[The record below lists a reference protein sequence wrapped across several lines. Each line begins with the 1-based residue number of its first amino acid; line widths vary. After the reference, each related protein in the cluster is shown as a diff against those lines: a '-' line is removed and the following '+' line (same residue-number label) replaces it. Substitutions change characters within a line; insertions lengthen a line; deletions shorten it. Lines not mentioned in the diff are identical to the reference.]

1 MAMRAIW
8 LLCLS
13 TISFSAVAD
22 ELLWERLKQEAN
34 MVVLMRNSESGGNR
48 DGGNMLVW
56 DTSGKCE
63 GESTLTEEGRIH
75 ARRIGAVFAKRGI
88 RPVVISS
95 PMCRCTQT
103 AQLAFGQYLTD
114 PDLRQRPASDS
125 IGSEAFRTRARE
137 LLKQHQGGTP
147 IVFVN
152 HRPNIDSLTMELLS
166 IGELLVG
173 GISEDGEVE
182 VFGKIRVD
190 P

>member
-1 MAMRAIW
+1 MRAIW

-13 TISFSAVAD
+13 TITFSAVAD
-22 ELLWERLKQEAN
+22 ELLWERLRQEAN

-48 DGGNMLVW
+48 DGANMLVW
-56 DTSGKCE
+56 DASGRCE
-63 GESTLTEEGRIH
+63 GESALTVEGKAH
-75 ARRIGAVFAKRGI
+75 ARAIGSSFAKRGI
-88 RPVVISS
+88 RPKVISS

-103 AQLAFGQYLTD
+103 AQLAFGHYLTD

-125 IGSEAFRTRARE
+125 VGLAAFQARARE
-137 LLKQHQGGTP
+137 LLKQHRGEAP

-152 HRPNIDSLTMELLS
+152 HRPNIDLLTMELLK
-166 IGELLVG
+166 IGDLLIG

-182 VFGKIRVD
+182 VFGTIRVD